1 MDVQV
6 PAAGTTDAD
15 TFDRFYRRELAGQ
28 VRRAA
33 LIVGSDELANDVVHD
48 AMLEV
53 FRRWSELASPGA
65 YLNRAVLN
73 GCHEAARKAAVH
85 RRALPRLLDRA
96 PQSPGDGA
104 LDDVLRALPF
114 RQRAAVVLRYYDGL
128 TTAEIAGALSCAP
141 GSVGPW
147 IDRALKKMRKVLQ

>member
-1 MDVQV
+1 MNVRAAV
-6 PAAGTTDAD
+6 AESAPAGA
-15 TFDRFYRRELAGQ
+15 FDSFYRRELAGQ

-33 LIVGSDELANDVVHD
+33 LIVGSDELANDIVHD
-48 AMLEV
+48 AMVEV
-53 FRRWSELASPGA
+53 YRRWVHLATPGA

-73 GCHEAARKAAVH
+73 GCREATRKAAVQ
-85 RRALPRLLDRA
+85 RRLLPRLFERA
-96 PQSPGDGA
+96 PQPDGDGA
-104 LDDVLRALPF
+104 LDDILRGLPF
-114 RQRAAVVLRYYDGL
+114 HQRAAVVLRFCDGL